1 MLNIHTNSNKRCTKF
16 RRSGNEFSW
25 QHGTRIIKFGG
36 KKKKQTKYEYT
47 NKNTVRKHKGM
58 DYVQVPD

>member
-1 MLNIHTNSNKRCTKF
+1 MNLV
-16 RRSGNEFSW
+16 GNMEQESSSLVE
-25 QHGTRIIKFGG
+25 R
-36 KKKKQTKYEYT
+36 KKKQTKYEYT